1 MNAVKQDADFKAR
14 IEGSISGTFKG
25 LTVKNRLNQGGVV
38 ALQAIC
44 SASIAYWVGR
54 ILHVEQAIWAVLT
67 AIAVTQ
73 QRYADTVTQ
82 CRDQFI
88 GAMVGGGLGFVGA
101 ALGAGHFVAYAITVV
116 AVILSCWCLNLG
128 GAARLGATTAT
139 IVLLFPGNGPLWDI
153 PLLRLGEVTL
163 GTVSAISVS
172 WLISHAE
179 RLWSV
184 RL

>member
-1 MNAVKQDADFKAR
+1 MKQDSDSEAQV
-14 IEGSISGTFKG
+14 ETSILGTFTS
-25 LTVKNRLNQGGVV
+25 LTVKDRLNQGGIV

-54 ILHVEQAIWAVLT
+54 ALHAEQAIWAVLT

-88 GAMVGGGLGFVGA
+88 GAMVGGGLGFAGA
-101 ALGAGHFVAYAITVV
+101 ALGAGHFVAYVMTVV
-116 AVILSCWCLNLG
+116 AVIISCWCLNLG

-153 PLLRLGEVTL
+153 PLVRLGEITL
-163 GTVSAISVS
+163 GTVSAVSVS

-184 RL
+184 RS